1 MGLDEGSGVPAQ
13 AAAPDAGGGMQ
24 FDRVELA
31 TPDAGR
37 ACRSCQKLIANEYYE
52 LGGNVVCP
60 ACAEGLRGGKGGG
73 GVFLRASLLGGGAA
87 LLGTIVWF
95 IIIKAMDA
103 EYGLVAI
110 AVGLFVG
117 FAVRKGSGRRGGW
130 KYQTLAM
137 LLTYFSITA
146 SKVPFV
152 LQGLAEGAHKA
163 ADARG
168 KTEGKTGDEAG
179 RAGDGTTA
187 AASPAAGQADA
198 HAAGG
203 GDGGAGVGAL
213 LLAFAII
220 LGIALASPFIG
231 GTGNIMG
238 IIILGIALYEAWKIN
253 KRLPITGPFRLAPRA
268 AP

>member
-1 MGLDEGSGVPAQ
+1 
-13 AAAPDAGGGMQ
+13 MQ
-24 FDRVELA
+24 FDKVELA

-37 ACRSCQKLIANEYYE
+37 TCRSCQRYIADEYWE
-52 LGGNVVCP
+52 LGGNVVCA
-60 ACAEGLRGGKGGG
+60 ACAEVLRGGKGGG
-73 GVFLRASLLGGGAA
+73 AFLKASLLGGGAA

-130 KYQTLAM
+130 KYQALAM

-152 LQGLAEGAHKA
+152 IQGLTEGARDAAKA
-163 ADARG
+163 GG
-168 KTEGKTGDEAG
+168 KPGGKAG
-179 RAGDGTTA
+179 EKAGEKTAAEVDGTSA
-187 AASPAAGQADA
+187 AAPAAGGADA
-198 HAAGG
+198 SKA
-203 GDGGAGVGAL
+203 GAGSL
-213 LLAFAII
+213 IIAFVLI
-220 LGIALASPFIG
+220 LGIALASPFLG
-231 GTGNIMG
+231 GTGVMG
-238 IIILGIALYEAWKIN
+238 FIILGIALYEAWKIN
-253 KRLPITGPFRLAPRA
+253 KRLPLNGPFRLAPPLAAGGVPPSPAA